1 MIQTSKSTVRERG
14 AIGKAILVY
23 LGTGSVVAA
32 GAAYLLF
39 SGMGC

>member
-1 MIQTSKSTVRERG
+1 MSQKQPRG

-23 LGTGSVVAA
+23 LGTGSIIVA
-32 GAAYLLF
+32 GLAYLLF